1 MLRKLLKYD
10 FKSVWRVWW
19 IAAIITLG
27 SSVIGSFALR
37 FFLSLTTAPGVA
49 AESPEITFAYI
60 MSLILFLFSLLAIV
74 ASVFVMEI
82 LVYWRYYKHFFS
94 DEGYLT
100 FTLPVSRRDLL
111 LSKTLNALIWEV
123 AHILLLAVCLFIFL
137 LVAPPVGDSGGLL
150 NIDVVVSMID
160 GVAQAWEAIGGWL
173 IVYVLEAILILSG
186 AFVFSASLIHFCIT
200 IGSVVAKKHKLIAAI
215 GIYYLVN
222 MLLTSV
228 FQIVGLF
235 GIGSFIM
242 GFGYKLEAIGQ
253 GAGMPAIALLLLV
266 IALMVV
272 SGALIM
278 TFMTLGKLERKLNLA

>member
-1 MLRKLLKYD
+1 MFKKLLKYD
-10 FKSVWRVWW
+10 MLSVWRLWW
-19 IAAIITLG
+19 LLAVSVLG
-27 SSVIGSFALR
+27 LSVAGSIVLR
-37 FFLSLTTAPGVA
+37 FVITHMEDERFAILTAFGMIFFVISLV
-49 AESPEITFAYI
+49 
-60 MSLILFLFSLLAIV
+60 AIV
-74 ASVFVMEI
+74 ASI
-82 LVYWRYYKHFFS
+82 ALTQLLIYYRFYKNFFT

-150 NIDVVVSMID
+150 NTDVVVSMID

-266 IALMVV
+266 ISLMVV

>member
-1 MLRKLLKYD
+1 MFKKLLKYD
-10 FKSVWRVWW
+10 MLSVWRLWW
-19 IAAIITLG
+19 LLAVSVLG
-27 SSVIGSFALR
+27 LSVAGSLVLR
-37 FFLSLTTAPGVA
+37 FVISNMEDSRFAILTAFGMFFFVISLV
-49 AESPEITFAYI
+49 
-60 MSLILFLFSLLAIV
+60 AIV
-74 ASVFVMEI
+74 ASI
-82 LVYWRYYKHFFS
+82 ALTQLLIYYRFYKNFFT

-123 AHILLLAVCLFIFL
+123 AHVLLLVVCLFIFL
-137 LVAPPVGDSGGLL
+137 LVSPPVGDSGRLL
-150 NIDVVVSMID
+150 NTDIVVAMLD
-160 GVAQAWEAIGGWL
+160 GVAQAWNAIGGWL

-200 IGSVVAKKHKLIAAI
+200 IGSVVAKKYKLLAAI

-222 MLLTSV
+222 MLLSTV
-228 FQIVGLF
+228 LQIVGLF
-235 GIGSFIM
+235 GISSFAV

-253 GAGMPAIALLLLV
+253 GAGLPAIALLLLV
-266 IALMVV
+266 IALMVT